1 MKLRS
6 QQRFGFTLI
15 ELLVVIAIIAILI
28 ALLLPAVQQAREAAR
43 RSTCKN
49 NLKQL
54 GLAFHNYHDTHKVFP
69 PGAVNPGSR
78 RCASIFADDNILN
91 HTCYQMLLPFLD
103 QAPLY
108 NQYNWSIP
116 SSPAH
121 YSGDCAHTPPPS
133 TANQF
138 SVLDANLPVFVCPS
152 DAENSIGTGS
162 TTGHYAS
169 NGAHKTSYG
178 AVSNRYDSDMY
189 HSWKKETYALK
200 GAIGLNGS
208 AQIANITDGTSN
220 TILLMET
227 PLIKTS
233 NGSNLYPNFG
243 PFWDTYTHTF
253 LIRPTGQGIN
263 RPRDAALSQRVYA
276 WGAGS
281 SHEGGVHILMADG
294 AVRFLSE
301 NVNMTAVVRALI
313 SVKGAE
319 VIPEF

>member
-1 MKLRS
+1 MSISLRKKS
-6 QQRFGFTLI
+6 GFTLI

-49 NLKQL
+49 NMKQL
-54 GLAFHNYHDTHKVFP
+54 GLALHNYHETHKVFP

-78 RCASIFADDNILN
+78 RCASIYSDDNVLN

-108 NQYNWSIP
+108 NLYNWSIP
-116 SSPAH
+116 SGPAH
-121 YSGDCAHTPPPS
+121 YTGDCAHTVPPTTS
-133 TANQF
+133 NQF

-152 DAENSIGTGS
+152 DAENSIGT
-162 TTGHYAS
+162 TATAGHYYTS
-169 NGAHKTSYG
+169 GAHRTSYG
-178 AVSNRYDSDMY
+178 VAANDYDSNKY
-189 HSWKKETYALK
+189 HSWNADPYSLK
-200 GAIGLNGS
+200 GVIGLNG
-208 AQIANITDGTSN
+208 AAKIANITDGTSN
-220 TILLMET
+220 TIVLMET

-233 NGSNLYPNFG
+233 TSYG
-243 PFWDTYTHTF
+243 PFWDTYCHTF
-253 LIRPTGQGIN
+253 FIRPTGTGIN
-263 RPRDAALSQRVYA
+263 RPWTPPNLKVYA
-276 WGAGS
+276 WGGGS

-301 NVNMTAVVRALI
+301 NVNMTAVVQALI

-319 VIPEF
+319 IVSEF